1 MNKLQKDLI
10 VISDPKVIKVYK
22 KPITKKI
29 LNSFS
34 ETPKSASEISKTISF
49 PKEKIYYH
57 IKNLLKHDLLIIASA
72 NVVKGIEQKMYL
84 PAAKVFKVSIKGSTD
99 KEKTSDQELT
109 LLPDIIENNQLNDLK
124 TKRDITDRRRIK
136 ERRKLARRN
145 TKRRSEY
152 KQKYNKKN
160 RRNVVDRR
168 IISDK
173 RILKKR
179 RSEGER
185 RFSPSSY

>member
-10 VISDPKVIKVYK
+10 VISDSKVIKVYK

-34 ETPKSASEISKTISF
+34 EIPKSASEISKTISF

-84 PAAKVFKVSIKGSTD
+84 PAAKVFKVSIKGSIK
-99 KEKTSDQELT
+99 KEKTSDYYFIQDKLT
-109 LLPDIIENNQLNDLK
+109 GSYSTNGLEEVIFTLMAKADFLQKLFQDLAICSAGLLKSLGRAFCPKFSVDFSAIQNNV
-124 TKRDITDRRRIK
+124 TI
-136 ERRKLARRN
+136 
-145 TKRRSEY
+145 
-152 KQKYNKKN
+152 
-160 RRNVVDRR
+160 
-168 IISDK
+168 
-173 RILKKR
+173 
-179 RSEGER
+179 
-185 RFSPSSY
+185 

>member
-1 MNKLQKDLI
+1 MNKPQKDLI
-10 VISDPKVIKVYK
+10 VISDSKVIKVYK

-57 IKNLLKHDLLIIASA
+57 IKNLLKYDLLIIASA

-109 LLPDIIENNQLNDLK
+109 LLPNIIENNQL
-124 TKRDITDRRRIK
+124 
-136 ERRKLARRN
+136 
-145 TKRRSEY
+145 
-152 KQKYNKKN
+152 
-160 RRNVVDRR
+160 
-168 IISDK
+168 
-173 RILKKR
+173 ILLCK
-179 RSEGER
+179 
-185 RFSPSSY
+185 

>member
-1 MNKLQKDLI
+1 MNKSQKDLI
-10 VISDPKVIKVYK
+10 VISDSKVIKVYK

-99 KEKTSDQELT
+99 KEKISDQKLT
-109 LLPDIIENNQLNDLK
+109 LLTDLIENNQINLHYQDK
-124 TKRDITDRRRIK
+124 T
-136 ERRKLARRN
+136 
-145 TKRRSEY
+145 
-152 KQKYNKKN
+152 
-160 RRNVVDRR
+160 
-168 IISDK
+168 
-173 RILKKR
+173 
-179 RSEGER
+179 
-185 RFSPSSY
+185 

>member
-1 MNKLQKDLI
+1 MNKLQEDLI
-10 VISDPKVIKVYK
+10 VISDSKVIKVYK

-84 PAAKVFKVSIKGSTD
+84 PAAKVFKVSIDSSSLIS
-99 KEKTSDQELT
+99 KESSRKS
-109 LLPDIIENNQLNDLK
+109 IYIFVDL
-124 TKRDITDRRRIK
+124 
-136 ERRKLARRN
+136 
-145 TKRRSEY
+145 
-152 KQKYNKKN
+152 
-160 RRNVVDRR
+160 
-168 IISDK
+168 
-173 RILKKR
+173 
-179 RSEGER
+179 
-185 RFSPSSY
+185 